1 MFSFH
6 SVLAICY
13 VLLLAAISAEA
24 FVVRTIPMQ
33 TIMTGLNLKST
44 GMLST

>member
-6 SVLAICY
+6 SVLVMGY
-13 VLLLAAISAEA
+13 VLLLAVISAEA
-24 FVVRTIPMQ
+24 FVLRTVPMQ
-33 TIMTGLNLKST
+33 TIMTELNLKST